1 MNLIDTYLRKE
12 HSAQYNT
19 KRNDQEAK
27 LTFFFELFTD
37 LERKYLSKLEDI
49 KRLDLERKN
58 ELNNVFN
65 FLRVTFLINNEK
77 KTSHLIA

>member
-19 KRNDQEAK
+19 KKNDQEAK
-27 LTFFFELFTD
+27 LAYFFELYAD
-37 LERKYLSKLEDI
+37 LERKYQLKLDDI

-58 ELNNVFN
+58 ELNNV
-65 FLRVTFLINNEK
+65 VI
-77 KTSHLIA
+77 II